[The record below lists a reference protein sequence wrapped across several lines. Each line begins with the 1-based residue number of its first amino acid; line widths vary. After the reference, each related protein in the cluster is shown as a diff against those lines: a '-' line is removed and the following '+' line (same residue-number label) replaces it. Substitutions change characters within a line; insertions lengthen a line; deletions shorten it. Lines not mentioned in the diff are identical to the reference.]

1 MATDLN
7 ARLRLATKIHLSLMR
22 AVGQGVDMPAML
34 GQQAYAQSILDVC
47 RKLGQPELSK
57 VCDEF
62 EAESYKAR
70 VWALPGVPASPPA
83 HPPGTMLPA
92 SAAWD
97 PNLPPPE
104 LSPGATHASRNS
116 SFGPSSAPRS
126 SSGSATGRS
135 GFAQAMPPSALPGQS
150 RFPQSQPASSPPAPI
165 SKSGQ
170 DADEE
175 RRKKY
180 LRGAR

>member
-34 GQQAYAQSILDVC
+34 GQQAYAQSILEVC

-62 EAESYKAR
+62 EAESYKAKA
-70 VWALPGVPASPPA
+70 WALPGVPVPPVA
-83 HPPGTMLPA
+83 YPLGTMLPA

-104 LSPGATHASRNS
+104 LAPGATHASRD
-116 SFGPSSAPRS
+116 SAFDS
-126 SSGSATGRS
+126 SSMPGSGLPTGRS
-135 GFAQAMPPSALPGQS
+135 GFAQAMPTSSALPGQS
-150 RFPQSQPASSPPAPI
+150 RFPPSQPSSSMPAPI
-165 SKSGQ
+165 SKTGQ
-170 DADEE
+170 EADEE